1 MNSNKDFYRK
11 NKLPEKN
18 SYPDLDRS
26 SYDVKE
32 IFYELAVPLL
42 ADFIGVNYS
51 EASFASR

>member
-32 IFYELAVPLL
+32 IVFE
-42 ADFIGVNYS
+42 DIGNDMGVRAEGS
-51 EASFASR
+51 QVIEEVK